1 MEGNPV
7 EGKIVIAFTW
17 PEPHFSGAGTPNFIE
32 AHKMGWLTGDTSE
45 KSDENGIA
53 RFKKLTIL
61 GSNSKFVYIFFTCD
75 GVTIS
80 SWQKQKP
87 DIYNLY
93 SLNYYIPPIKIETQ
107 VASLEIIKQP
117 SSTIVEGIVLD
128 L

>member
-1 MEGNPV
+1 MEGKPV
-7 EGKIVIAFTW
+7 IGKTVVAFTW
-17 PEPHFSGAGTPNFIE
+17 PEPHFYGQGTPNLIQ

-53 RFKKLTIL
+53 RFTKLTIL

-93 SLNYYIPPIKIETQ
+93 NLPYYSPPIKIATS
-107 VASLEIIKQP
+107 VNSL
-117 SSTIVEGIVLD
+117 
-128 L
+128 